1 MELILRVREAMGVCA
16 GASPLPGSDNL
27 LLDEGR
33 ALLVPALRCP
43 EGRRGSCSWRRQR
56 PTDAMAE
63 ASHRGSARCSL
74 PSHLANTA
82 AASALASSIAPLQPC
97 CATQISEQGFVLFT
111 TPVSSP
117 RTEVSRR
124 ITSCQAKRKL
134 PNSLVSRGHE
144 ASSLPHWASGTPP
157 ASVPSTRALVF
168 PH

>member
-1 MELILRVREAMGVCA
+1 MELILRVREAVGLRA

-27 LLDEGR
+27 LLDERR
-33 ALLVPALRCP
+33 ALLVPAPRCP
-43 EGRRGSCSWRRQR
+43 EGRQGSCSWRRQR

-63 ASHRGSARCSL
+63 APHSLAARSRPTSPTPLQLRPSPPPSPRFRQISARL
-74 PSHLANTA
+74 H
-82 AASALASSIAPLQPC
+82 PL
-97 CATQISEQGFVLFT
+97 LFT
-111 TPVSSP
+111 IPVSSP
-117 RTEVSRR
+117 KTEVSRR

-157 ASVPSTRALVF
+157 ASVPPTRALVL

>member
-1 MELILRVREAMGVCA
+1 MELILRVREAVGVRA

-27 LLDEGR
+27 LLDERR
-33 ALLVPALRCP
+33 ALLVPAPRCP

-63 ASHRGSARCSL
+63 APHRGSARCSL

-82 AASALASSIAPLQPC
+82 AAPALASSITPLQTDLSRASSSSLCPLYPSR
-97 CATQISEQGFVLFT
+97 QI
-111 TPVSSP
+111 
-117 RTEVSRR
+117 SRR
-124 ITSCQAKRKL
+124 ITGCQAKRKL

-144 ASSLPHWASGTPP
+144 ASSLPHWAPGTPP
-157 ASVPSTRALVF
+157 ASVPPTRALVL

>member
-1 MELILRVREAMGVCA
+1 MGVRA

-33 ALLVPALRCP
+33 ALLVPAPRCP

-82 AASALASSIAPLQPC
+82 AAPALASSIAPLQ
-97 CATQISEQGFVLFT
+97 TDLS
-111 TPVSSP
+111 
-117 RTEVSRR
+117 
-124 ITSCQAKRKL
+124 K
-134 PNSLVSRGHE
+134 
-144 ASSLPHWASGTPP
+144 ASSSSLLYTHFIPQDTDFQEDNQLQSKAKAAQLPGVQGTRSLQP
-157 ASVPSTRALVF
+157 ASLGTGNTTSLRPIYKGSSSSTLKLF
-168 PH
+168 FKKQ